1 MPETNWT
8 SFRDRALQKMLNI
21 PQDEVLNEDLRQHT
35 IPVRN
40 TNFATGLQNL
50 LKKLV
55 SVDRIT
61 PGGLIDY
68 QAIKEDKL
76 YQFDFI
82 PLINQ
87 LITFD
92 PETLETNE
100 EKLAFWL
107 NLYNAM
113 IINAVIEYNIQ
124 ESVTEGKR
132 GATAFF
138 QKAAYL
144 VYQERVSA
152 DDIEHGILRAN
163 QGHYLMPGK
172 QFSQDDPRYK
182 WIIFPMESR
191 IHFALHCAS
200 ISSPRLQVYQPEK
213 LDAQLNTAVMRLL
226 QKETM
231 IDSKEHTITLPDMMK
246 WVERDLGGQGKTLL
260 LLMDAL
266 PEQAD
271 KIQTHFERWKFK
283 YKDHDWALNQ
293 KV

>member
-1 MPETNWT
+1 MPETHWT

-21 PQDEVLNEDLRQHT
+21 PQDEVLNQDLRQHT

-40 TNFATGLQNL
+40 TNFATGLQAL

-61 PGGLIDY
+61 PSGLIDY
-68 QAIKEDKL
+68 QAIKEDKTF
-76 YQFDFI
+76 QFDFI
-82 PLINQ
+82 PLTNQ
-87 LITFD
+87 LIYFD
-92 PETLETNE
+92 PETLGSNE
-100 EKLAFWL
+100 EKLSFWL

-132 GATAFF
+132 GAAAFF

-144 VYQERVSA
+144 VNQERVSA

-172 QFSQDDPRYK
+172 QFSQDDARHA
-182 WIIFPMESR
+182 WVIFPMDVR

-200 ISSPRLQVYQPEK
+200 LSSPRLQVYQADK

-226 QKETM
+226 QKETT
-231 IDSKEHTITLPDMMK
+231 INSNDKTITLPDLMK
-246 WVERDLGGQGKTLL
+246 WVERDLGGQDQTLDL
-260 LLMDAL
+260 LVQAM
-266 PEQAD
+266 PEQAEVL
-271 KIQTHFERWKFK
+271 KNHYERWKFK
-283 YKDHDWALNQ
+283 YKEYDWTLNQ
-293 KV
+293 K